1 MPTLSFGVDN
11 PDMVLDAVILG
22 AGPAGLAVANAMVR
36 AGAKVKVIE
45 PASRVGGS
53 IRTIREDGWLVETG
67 PNTLQLEGEGDEAL
81 LAAYGLA
88 SATQSADMRAA
99 KRYIYAHGKLHG
111 LGSNPL
117 SLFGSSLLSF
127 KGKLRLISEIFRGKG
142 GHLGETVEQFS
153 SRRFGPEAAAMLMD
167 PVVSG
172 VHAGDPS
179 KLVMA
184 DCFPRIHAF
193 EQEFGSVLNGLR
205 SVPKVTRKVVGFP
218 RGMQQLADAMAAP
231 LGAENVR
238 LRSVATQIRRDAKGW
253 NVAWRDANGTED
265 GACAKHLV
273 VTAPHWHWASLPFE
287 ESVARMLRDWEN
299 ASVPAVTV
307 VARGYAVADVPHPL
321 DGFGYLTPGAEQR
334 DVLGCLFPTSVL
346 PARAPEG
353 HALLCCFIGGA
364 RRPDLAALTDAA
376 LSKVVDD
383 ELATTLGIKATPR
396 KEWIQRWERAIPQY
410 DAGQRRR
417 EDALAQAEAA
427 HPGLHFHGAFRG
439 GIALMHVIRTGD
451 ALGQSLARS

>member
-1 MPTLSFGVDN
+1 
-11 PDMVLDAVILG
+11 MVLDAVILG
-22 AGPAGLAVANAMVR
+22 AGPAGLAVANAMTR
-36 AGAKVKVIE
+36 SGAKVKVIE
-45 PASRVGGS
+45 PAARVGGS
-53 IRTIREDGWLVETG
+53 IRTVREDGWLVETG
-67 PNTLQLEGEGDEAL
+67 PNTLQLEGEADEAL
-81 LAAYGLA
+81 LAAYGLRD
-88 SATQSADMRAA
+88 ATQTADMRSA

-111 LGSNPL
+111 FGGNPL
-117 SLFGSSLLSF
+117 ALLTSDLLSWS
-127 KGKLRLISEIFRGKG
+127 GKLRLLSEPFRAQG
-142 GHLGETVEQFS
+142 GHVGETVEAFA

-193 EQEFGSVLNGLR
+193 EQEYGSVLKGLR
-205 SVPKVTRKVVGFP
+205 RAPKVARKVVGFP

-231 LGAENVR
+231 IGDENMR

-253 NVAWRDANGTED
+253 NVAWRNADGVED

-273 VTAPHWHWASLPFE
+273 VTAPHWHWGSLPFD
-287 ESVARMLRDWEN
+287 ESVTRLLRDWEN
-299 ASVPAVTV
+299 AAVPAVTV
-307 VARGYAVADVPHPL
+307 VARGYALADIPHPL
-321 DGFGYLTPGAEQR
+321 DGFGYLTPGAEKR

-346 PARAPEG
+346 PARAPVG

-364 RRPDLAALTDAA
+364 RRPDLAALPDEAIRKLVDA
-376 LSKVVDD
+376 
-383 ELATTLGIKATPR
+383 ELIATLGIKAASR
-396 KEWIQRWERAIPQY
+396 QEWIQRWDRAIPQY

-417 EDALAQAEAA
+417 EEALTQAEAT

-451 ALGQSLARS
+451 ALGLALARG

>member
-1 MPTLSFGVDN
+1 
-11 PDMVLDAVILG
+11 MVLDAVILG
-22 AGPAGLAVANAMVR
+22 AGPAGLAVANAMTR
-36 AGAKVKVIE
+36 SGAKVKVIE
-45 PASRVGGS
+45 PAARVGGS
-53 IRTIREDGWLVETG
+53 IRTVREDGWLVETG
-67 PNTLQLEGEGDEAL
+67 PNTLQLEGEADEAL
-81 LAAYGLA
+81 LAAYGLRD
-88 SATQSADMRAA
+88 ATQTADMRSA

-111 LGSNPL
+111 FGGNPL
-117 SLFGSSLLSF
+117 ALLTSDLLSWS
-127 KGKLRLISEIFRGKG
+127 GKLRLLSEPFRAQG
-142 GHLGETVEQFS
+142 GHVGETVEAFA

-193 EQEFGSVLNGLR
+193 EQEYGSVLKGLR
-205 SVPKVTRKVVGFP
+205 RAPKVARKVVGFP

-231 LGAENVR
+231 IGDENMR

-253 NVAWRDANGTED
+253 NVAWRNADGVED
-265 GACAKHLV
+265 GACARQLV
-273 VTAPHWHWASLPFE
+273 VTAPHWHWASLPFD
-287 ESVARMLRDWEN
+287 ESVTRLLRDWEN
-299 ASVPAVTV
+299 AAVPAVTV
-307 VARGYAVADVPHPL
+307 VARGYALADIPHPL

-364 RRPDLAALTDAA
+364 RRPDLAALPDEAIR
-376 LSKVVDD
+376 KVVDA
-383 ELATTLGIKATPR
+383 ELSATLGIKAAPR
-396 KEWIQRWERAIPQY
+396 QEWIQRWDRAIPQY

-417 EDALAQAEAA
+417 EDALAQAEAT
-427 HPGLHFHGAFRG
+427 HPGLRFHGAFRG
-439 GIALMHVIRTGD
+439 GISLMHVIRTGD
-451 ALGQSLARS
+451 ALGRALARG